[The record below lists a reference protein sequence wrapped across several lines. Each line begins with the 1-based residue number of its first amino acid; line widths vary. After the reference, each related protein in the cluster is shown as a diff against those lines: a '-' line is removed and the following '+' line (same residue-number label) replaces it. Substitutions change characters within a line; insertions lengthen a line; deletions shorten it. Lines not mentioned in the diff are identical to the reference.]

1 MKARVLIA
9 GSVLGASL
17 LGFNVIPASAVGQED
32 DPRPLA
38 VEDVPPTP
46 GEEETPDLPPTPT
59 TPTEPDTPEVPT
71 DPETPTEPELPVEPE
86 EPVVPTDPET
96 PAEPELPVEPE
107 EPVVPTDPETPAEP
121 ELPVEPE
128 EPVVPITPTV
138 PGQPLTPS
146 VPQNVDPV
154 PTPRPSL
161 PSRGETLVP
170 VTPASSLWSY
180 VPVPKT
186 ISSGLGAGVER
197 VAEQMPVHEPELA
210 YTGAGVGTLAF
221 ASAGSLLAGIGAFR
235 TSKYKQAATKR
246 TPKHLRK
253 EDESC

>member
-71 DPETPTEPELPVEPE
+71 DPETPT
-86 EPVVPTDPET
+86 
-96 PAEPELPVEPE
+96 EPELPVEPE

>member
-107 EPVVPTDPETPAEP
+107 EPVVP
-121 ELPVEPE
+121 
-128 EPVVPITPTV
+128 ITPTV

-180 VPVPKT
+180 VPVLKT
-186 ISSGLGAGVER
+186 TSSGLGAGVER

-221 ASAGSLLAGIGAFR
+221 ASAGSVLAGIGAFR
-235 TSKYKQAATKR
+235 TSKYKQANAKR

>member
-86 EPVVPTDPET
+86 EPVVP
-96 PAEPELPVEPE
+96 
-107 EPVVPTDPETPAEP
+107 
-121 ELPVEPE
+121 
-128 EPVVPITPTV
+128 ITPTA
-138 PGQPLTPS
+138 PGQPLPPS

-180 VPVPKT
+180 VPVLKT
-186 ISSGLGAGVER
+186 TSSGLGAGVER

-221 ASAGSLLAGIGAFR
+221 ASAGSVLAGIGAFR
-235 TSKYKQAATKR
+235 TSKYKQANAKR